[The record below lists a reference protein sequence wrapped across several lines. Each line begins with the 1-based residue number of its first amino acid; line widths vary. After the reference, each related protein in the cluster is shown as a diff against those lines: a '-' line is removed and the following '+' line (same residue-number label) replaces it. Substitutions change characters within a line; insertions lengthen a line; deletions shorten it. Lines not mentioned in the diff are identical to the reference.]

1 MVRSTGSDSR
11 RSWRQALISPRM
23 MMEIRFHLSK
33 LSHRSHPGA
42 AWLIYFP
49 AFVMHCIEGCSTCH
63 SHPFLSQTK
72 SGSMKRRWMRRSS
85 SWSWKV
91 PGLNLRFFCT
101 WNFSIRWKFSIIV
114 VKCHHMVSGDFH
126 ALALRWASG
135 LCASGAVQAGV
146 HGEYQSWAHQPLALW
161 SVSAPWVCSGS
172 WDMHQWSIFCR
183 CCVFWRF
190 YLFKCNFHAC

>member
-1 MVRSTGSDSR
+1 MVRLTGSDSR

-101 WNFSIRWKFSIIV
+101 WSFSIRWKFSIIV
-114 VKCHHMVSGDFH
+114 VKCHHMVFWWFPRTCSEMGIRTLCFGSSTSRC
-126 ALALRWASG
+126 AWRIPIVGASTACAMKRFGSMG
-135 LCASGAVQAGV
+135 LQWILGYASVINI
-146 HGEYQSWAHQPLALW
+146 L
-161 SVSAPWVCSGS
+161 
-172 WDMHQWSIFCR
+172 
-183 CCVFWRF
+183 
-190 YLFKCNFHAC
+190 